1 MRLLNRN
8 RSVMTAPLL
17 DSHCRQKHTIALGK
31 ATRLVSIALWVRFVN
46 RAATRHLRH
55 QVYSVQ
61 QQYPQEYT
69 VRSGP
74 IVAVGD
80 LVWDVLVQPD
90 TLLLP
95 GGDTTGRIAVQPGG
109 SAANVSAWIAR
120 LGSSAGFVGSVGND
134 PFGDMIVADL
144 EREGVHCS
152 IARSHTHN
160 TGVIAVMID
169 RAGQRSM
176 ITNQGAD
183 FCLLPSDIPADVMAN
198 AAHVHITAWS
208 LFSEPPRA
216 AALAAAH
223 MAKAAGATVSFDPA
237 SYQMIREMG
246 HDRFDETIATLP
258 VDIVFPNRDEGM
270 VLTGEKEPTM
280 IARALRKR
288 FPHAIVVL
296 KLDRDGC
303 FVCGPTY
310 EGFHRSQPVEVV
322 DATGAGDSF
331 NAGFLA
337 RYQRDGDLA
346 AAAAVANACGGWV
359 VSRFGARPPVDDAFR
374 RSIAAL
380 A

>member
-1 MRLLNRN
+1 MRQG
-8 RSVMTAPLL
+8 T
-17 DSHCRQKHTIALGK
+17 
-31 ATRLVSIALWVRFVN
+31 
-46 RAATRHLRH
+46 
-55 QVYSVQ
+55 
-61 QQYPQEYT
+61 
-69 VRSGP
+69 

-109 SAANVSAWIAR
+109 SAANVAAWIAR
-120 LGSSAGFVGSVGND
+120 LGAAAGFVGSVGND

-144 EREGVHCS
+144 EREGVQCA
-152 IARSHTHN
+152 IARSQTQN

-169 RAGQRSM
+169 RGGQRSM

-183 FCLLPSDIPADVMAN
+183 FDLVPADVPVAMLTA

-208 LFSEPPRA
+208 LFSNPPRE
-216 AALAAAH
+216 AALAAAQ

-246 HDRFDETIATLP
+246 HDRFDAHIATLP
-258 VDIVFPNRDEGM
+258 VDILFPNRDEGM
-270 VLTGEKEPTM
+270 VLTGEKEPIK
-280 IARALRKR
+280 IARVLRKR
-288 FPHAIVVL
+288 FPAAIVVL

-303 FVCGPTY
+303 FVSGPTY
-310 EGFHRSQPVEVV
+310 EAFHTTKQIDVV

-337 RYQRDGDLA
+337 RYQRDGNLA
-346 AAAAVANACGGWV
+346 AAADYANTCGGWV
-359 VSRFGARPPVDDAFR
+359 VTRFGARPAVDDVFR
-374 RSIAAL
+374 QSIAAL
-380 A
+380 M